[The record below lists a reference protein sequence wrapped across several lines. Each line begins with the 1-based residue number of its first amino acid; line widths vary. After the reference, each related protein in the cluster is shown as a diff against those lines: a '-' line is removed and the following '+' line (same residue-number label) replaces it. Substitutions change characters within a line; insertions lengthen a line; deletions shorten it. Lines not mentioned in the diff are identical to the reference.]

1 MLMRYSSVTGIG
13 KSIVLVG
20 MMGAG
25 KSSVGRCLH
34 RRTALALHDTDQ
46 IVAAN
51 FGMSIPEIFAE
62 HGEKK
67 FREAETEALRRV
79 RTEEQTIIITGGG
92 IVLRNENVE
101 ILKRLGVIVWLDG
114 DEETLFARASRK
126 KNRPLLQTKNP
137 RKSFSEILGARRSL
151 YANIADIRVDTSIL
165 TDEEVALA
173 IPAKLRRMNPKPE
186 SPLPAKAS

>member
-1 MLMRYSSVTGIG
+1 MAGID

-25 KSSVGRCLH
+25 KSSVGACLR
-34 RRTALALHDTDQ
+34 RRTGLGLLDTDE
-46 IVAAN
+46 IVASN

-67 FREAETEALRRV
+67 FRDAETEALRRV

-92 IVLRNENVE
+92 IVLRKENVE
-101 ILKRLGVIVWLDG
+101 ILKSQAAIVWLDG

-126 KNRPLLQTKNP
+126 QNRPLLQTKDP
-137 RKSFSEILGARRSL
+137 RKTFSQILDARRPL
-151 YANIADIRVDTSIL
+151 YANVANIRVDTSVL
-165 TDEEVALA
+165 TDEEVTVA
-173 IPAKLRRMNPKPE
+173 ILAKLRRMNPTPE
-186 SPLPAKAS
+186 SPIRAKAS

>member
-1 MLMRYSSVTGIG
+1 VTGID

-25 KSSVGRCLH
+25 KSSVGACLR
-34 RRTALALHDTDQ
+34 RRTGLGLLDTDE
-46 IVAAN
+46 IVASN

-67 FREAETEALRRV
+67 FREAETEALRNV

-92 IVLRNENVE
+92 IVLRKENVE
-101 ILKRLGVIVWLDG
+101 ILKSQAVIVWLDA

-126 KNRPLLQTKNP
+126 SNRPLLHTKNP
-137 RKSFSEILGARRSL
+137 RKTFSQILGARRPL
-151 YANIADIRVDTSIL
+151 YANIADIRVDTSVL
-165 TDEEVALA
+165 TDEEIAVAIL
-173 IPAKLRRMNPKPE
+173 AKLRRMNPKPE
-186 SPLPAKAS
+186 SPIRAKA